1 MKLITLVL
9 VVCLVLCGCAPQPE
23 SDPPPPASAT
33 VPATE
38 PVELYD
44 AASVIEKLTNGS
56 LKVYPLNINDA
67 AAIAPMDGA
76 FCCFPDWI
84 TPLCPV
90 FPEIHY
96 AYPLPAP

>member
-33 VPATE
+33 VPVTE

-44 AASVIEKLTNGS
+44 AASVIEELTNGI

-67 AAIAPMDGA
+67 AAIVPVDGSILL
-76 FCCFPDWI
+76 FS
-84 TPLCPV
+84 
-90 FPEIHY
+90 
-96 AYPLPAP
+96 